1 MEEKAELVKII
12 KQKKGLLR
20 KAEEAAS
27 VLDGFVF
34 FLAASAILQNCTN
47 TEKNVYYGKGEEY
60 NRFISLLT
68 SFFNN
73 GIKKEAMYNLKVL
86 DSRCCTEI
94 VIMII

>member
-34 FLAASAILQNCTN
+34 FLAALRYSAKRSCKIVQTQKKC
-47 TEKNVYYGKGEEY
+47 
-60 NRFISLLT
+60 LLRERG
-68 SFFNN
+68 
-73 GIKKEAMYNLKVL
+73 GI
-86 DSRCCTEI
+86 
-94 VIMII
+94 

>member
-34 FLAASAILQNCTN
+34 FLAALRYSAKRSCKIVQTQKKMFI
-47 TEKNVYYGKGEEY
+47 TGKGR
-60 NRFISLLT
+60 N
-68 SFFNN
+68 
-73 GIKKEAMYNLKVL
+73 
-86 DSRCCTEI
+86 
-94 VIMII
+94 IIDLSHC

>member
-12 KQKKGLLR
+12 KQKKELLR

-34 FLAASAILQNCTN
+34 FLAALRYSAKRSCKIVQ

-68 SFFNN
+68 SFF
-73 GIKKEAMYNLKVL
+73 
-86 DSRCCTEI
+86 
-94 VIMII
+94 